1 MALPR
6 ILIAGIE
13 DSNRRLAGIF
23 ADFDAKFVDT
33 IVQAQSELATGR
45 YDVILIAVR
54 FDESR
59 MFDFLRYLKSNPS
72 LSLIPVICYRSA
84 RRALAATD
92 MGRLSVELAAR
103 ALGAYDFVDI
113 LTDPDIER
121 GNARMRETVMRAA
134 GAASS

>member
-33 IVQAQSELATGR
+33 IVQAQSELATKR

-59 MFDFLRYLKSNPS
+59 MFDFLRYLKSDPS
-72 LSLIPVICYRSA
+72 LSSVPVICYRSA

-113 LTDPDIER
+113 LTEPDIER

>member
-23 ADFDAKFVDT
+23 ADCDAKFVST
-33 IVQAQSELATGR
+33 IAEAQAELAAGR

-59 MFDFLRYLKSNPS
+59 MFDFMRYLKSNPS
-72 LSLIPVICYRSA
+72 LSSLPVICYRSA

-134 GAASS
+134 GASS

>member
-45 YDVILIAVR
+45 YDVILNAVR